1 MLKAIT
7 GDFMSSI
14 ANTPIKTIK
23 GQDSSLAAYKG
34 KVLLIVNVASKC
46 GLTPQYEGLERI
58 YKKYKA
64 QGFEV
69 LGFPANNFMG
79 QEPGTN
85 AEIVEF
91 CKSSYDVS
99 FPLFQKISVK
109 GDNQHPLYAALTHSS
124 VAVQGSSEAS
134 FVKKMAF
141 RILGGINKKAT
152 DISWN
157 FEKFLVDRSGKVV
170 ARFSPTVKPEEAAL
184 TAAIEK
190 LLKS

>member
-1 MLKAIT
+1 
-7 GDFMSSI
+7 MSSL
-14 ANTPIKTIK
+14 ANIPIKTIK
-23 GQDSSLAAYKG
+23 GQDSSLATYKG

-46 GLTPQYEGLERI
+46 GLTPQYEGLEQI

-109 GDNQHPLYAALTHSS
+109 GENQHPLYAALTHSP
-124 VAVQGSSEAS
+124 VPVQDSKEVS

-141 RILGGINKKAT
+141 RILGGIHKKAT

-157 FEKFLVDRSGKVV
+157 FEKFLVDRNGKVV
-170 ARFSPTVKPEEAAL
+170 ARFSPTVKPEDAAL
-184 TAAIEK
+184 TSAIEK
-190 LLKS
+190 LL

>member
-1 MLKAIT
+1 
-7 GDFMSSI
+7 MSSI
-14 ANTPIKTIK
+14 ANIPIKTIK
-23 GQDSSLAAYKG
+23 GQDSNLAAYKG

-46 GLTPQYEGLERI
+46 GLTPQYEGLEKI

-64 QGFEV
+64 QGFEI

-85 AEIVEF
+85 DEIVEF

-109 GDNQHPLYAALTHSS
+109 GGNQHPLYAALTHSN
-124 VAVQGSSEAS
+124 VPVQDSNDAS

-141 RILGGINKKAT
+141 RILGGFNKKAT

-184 TAAIEK
+184 TSAIEK
-190 LLKS
+190 LLKD

>member
-1 MLKAIT
+1 MFRFRYFKKFQLKAT
-7 GDFMSSI
+7 
-14 ANTPIKTIK
+14 
-23 GQDSSLAAYKG
+23 
-34 KVLLIVNVASKC
+34 
-46 GLTPQYEGLERI
+46 
-58 YKKYKA
+58 
-64 QGFEV
+64 
-69 LGFPANNFMG
+69 
-79 QEPGTN
+79 TN
-85 AEIVEF
+85 IP
-91 CKSSYDVS
+91 S
-99 FPLFQKISVK
+99 
-109 GDNQHPLYAALTHSS
+109 NAALTHSS

>member
-1 MLKAIT
+1 
-7 GDFMSSI
+7 MSSI
-14 ANTPIKTIK
+14 ANIPLNTIK
-23 GQDSSLAAYKG
+23 GQETHLAAYKG

-46 GLTPQYEGLERI
+46 GLTPQYEGLEKI

-109 GDNQHPLYAALTHSS
+109 GNNQHP
-124 VAVQGSSEAS
+124 
-134 FVKKMAF
+134 
-141 RILGGINKKAT
+141 R
-152 DISWN
+152 
-157 FEKFLVDRSGKVV
+157 
-170 ARFSPTVKPEEAAL
+170 
-184 TAAIEK
+184 
-190 LLKS
+190 

>member
-1 MLKAIT
+1 
-7 GDFMSSI
+7 MSSI
-14 ANTPIKTIK
+14 ANIPLKTIK

-64 QGFEV
+64 RGFEV

-109 GDNQHPLYAALTHSS
+109 GNNQHPLYSALTNSS
-124 VAVQGSSEAS
+124 VPVQDSNKAS
-134 FVKKMAF
+134 LLKKMAF
-141 RILGGINKKAT
+141 RVLGGFNKQAT

-157 FEKFLVDRSGKVV
+157 FEKFLVDRNGKVV
-170 ARFSPTVKPEEAAL
+170 ARFSPTVRPEEAAL
-184 TAAIEK
+184 ISAIEK
-190 LLKS
+190 LLKV